1 MMGDKLNEIKL
12 YIEKRLPLLVA
23 DAEEIN
29 EMLDDDFDPQDAS
42 GGNFNDAYDMGD
54 EHGDI
59 FGKISILEAIKAI
72 IDKEETE

>member
-1 MMGDKLNEIKL
+1 MRDVLNEIKL
-12 YIEKRLPLLVA
+12 YIETRLSVLEA

-42 GGNFNDAYDMGD
+42 GGNFDDAYDLGE
-54 EHGDI
+54 EHGDT

-72 IDKEETE
+72 IDKGETE